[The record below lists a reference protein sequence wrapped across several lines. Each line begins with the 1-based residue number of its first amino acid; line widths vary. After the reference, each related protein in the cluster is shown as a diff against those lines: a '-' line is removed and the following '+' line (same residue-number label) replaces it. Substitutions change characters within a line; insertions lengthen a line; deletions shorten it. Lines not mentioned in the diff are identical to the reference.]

1 MGGYVASYITKAH
14 GGVDIP
20 VLVCSPAPTTLDPA
34 EAAGVSVAASAVGML
49 LLAYCGYVS
58 WYGRWGLPR
67 LQRVSVC
74 AVYELGAGVKAI
86 AGPFCEGYNEAVKL
100 RGGRP

>member
-14 GGVDIP
+14 GGVDIQ
-20 VLVCSPAPTTLDPA
+20 VLVCSPAPTALDPA

-67 LQRVSVC
+67 LQRVSYVLC
-74 AVYELGAGVKAI
+74 TSWGLG
-86 AGPFCEGYNEAVKL
+86 
-100 RGGRP
+100 